1 MIRAFINGKIY
12 INAGEFAEAVLVE
25 NGIFTKVG
33 TSAEVKSL
41 AESLGKDCEVINLEG
56 RTVLPGFNDSHSH
69 LYNAG
74 VLLTSL
80 AFGDCKSIAEF
91 IEAGKA
97 FIAKNNIPAGKLVT
111 GYRWNQDLFKVD
123 GCRLPDRHDLD
134 KISTRHPIIAYRA
147 CTHMISCN
155 SLALEMAGI
164 TKDTSDVPGGEIRRD
179 ENGELNGI
187 LTEHAMVLIDTLKSG
202 FNIEEMANAIQAGME
217 YASSYGI
224 TSIQTN
230 CVRNENAEVMLK
242 AYNLVYE
249 RGQAP
254 LRTYH
259 QCCFT
264 DIDGLKG
271 FIAAGYKMGD
281 NLSGS
286 CDMHQIGP
294 IKMFV
299 DGSLGAHT
307 AAMRAPY
314 ADAPETKGV
323 YCCTIEELDEIVTT
337 AHNAGF
343 GCAIH
348 AIGDGA
354 IDMVL
359 TSYEKVIK
367 NGDNKLRHG
376 IIHVQ
381 VTDMGL
387 LERFKNSNVLAL
399 VQPIFLH
406 YDIGIVE
413 KRVGTELAGTS
424 YAFNTM
430 NKLGVHASYGT
441 DAPIEDLNPFEN
453 LHCAVNRQDLSGN
466 PQNGFYPNEC
476 VSLEAA
482 IDNYTIE
489 SAYASFD
496 ETKKGRI
503 ALGFL
508 ADMCVLS
515 EDIFSTKT
523 IMSNKVVLTVLGGK
537 IVYNDPG
544 DLFFN
549 L

>member
-1 MIRAFINGKIY
+1 MKRAFINGKFY
-12 INAGEFAEAVLVE
+12 LNADEFAEAVLTE
-25 NGIFTKVG
+25 SGIFTAIG
-33 TSAEVKSL
+33 STSEIRLL
-41 AESLGKDCEVINLEG
+41 AEKYGTDCEVVDLNG
-56 RTVLPGFNDSHSH
+56 RTVLPGFNDSHMH

-80 AFGDCKSIAEF
+80 AFGDCTSIDEL
-91 IEAGKA
+91 IEAGRA
-97 FIAKNNIPAGKLVT
+97 FIEKNNIPKGRLVT
-111 GYRWNQDLFKVD
+111 GYRWNQDMFKVD
-123 GCRLPDRHDLD
+123 GCRLPNRHDLD
-134 KISTRHPIIAYRA
+134 KISKVHPIIAYRA
-147 CTHMISCN
+147 CTHLISCN

-164 TKDTSDVPGGEIRRD
+164 TKDTPEVPGGEIRKD
-179 ENGELNGI
+179 ENGEVNGV
-187 LTEHAMVLIDTLKSG
+187 LTENAMTLVDAIKSD
-202 FNIEEMANAIQAGME
+202 FNIEEMANAIRAGME
-217 YASSYGI
+217 YASSFGV
-224 TSIQTN
+224 TSVQTN

-249 RGQAP
+249 RKQAT

-264 DIDGLKG
+264 DIDGLNR
-271 FIAAGYKMGD
+271 FIGAGYKMGKG
-281 NLSGS
+281 LSGS
-286 CDMHQIGP
+286 SDMHKIGP

-314 ADAPETKGV
+314 ADAPETIGV
-323 YCCTIEELDEIVTT
+323 YCCTIDELDEIVKT
-337 AHNAGF
+337 AHEAGF

-359 TSYEKVIK
+359 TSYEKVIT

-376 IIHVQ
+376 VIHVQ
-381 VTDMGL
+381 VTDRHL
-387 LERFKNSNVLAL
+387 LERFKKSNVLAL

-413 KRVGTELAGTS
+413 KRVGKELASTS

-441 DAPIEDLNPFEN
+441 DAPIEDINPFEN

-466 PQNGFYPNEC
+466 PQYGFYPNES
-476 VSLEAA
+476 VPLKAA

-496 ETKKGRI
+496 EAKKGRI

-515 EDIFSTKT
+515 EDIFTTDK
-523 IMSNKVVLTVLGGK
+523 IMSNKVVLTVLGGE
-537 IVYNDPG
+537 IVYTRV
-544 DLFFN
+544 
-549 L
+549 

>member
-1 MIRAFINGKIY
+1 MKRVFINGKFHTGSG
-12 INAGEFAEAVLVE
+12 NFAEAVLVE
-25 NGIFTKVG
+25 NGIFTSVG
-33 TSAEVKSL
+33 SSAEVKSL
-41 AESLGKDCEVINLEG
+41 AETIGKDCEVIDLEG

-69 LYNAG
+69 LYTAG

-80 AFGDCKSIAEF
+80 AFGDCSSIAEF
-91 IEAGKA
+91 VEAGKR
-97 FIAKNNIPAGKLVT
+97 FIEKNKIPEGRLVT

-134 KISTRHPIIAYRA
+134 KISTVHPIIAYRA

-164 TKDTSDVPGGEIRRD
+164 TKDTPDVPGGEIRRD

-187 LTEHAMVLIDTLKSG
+187 LTEHAMVLIDTLKAG
-202 FNIEEMANAIQAGME
+202 FDIEEMAKAIQAGME

-230 CVRNENAEVMLK
+230 CVRNENADAMLQ

-249 RGQAP
+249 RGLAK

-271 FIAAGYKMGD
+271 FIAKGRRMGEK
-281 NLSGS
+281 LSGAD
-286 CDMHQIGP
+286 DMHKVGP

-314 ADAPETKGV
+314 ADAPETMGV
-323 YCCTIEELDEIVTT
+323 YCCTVEELDEIVQT
-337 AHNAGF
+337 AHKAGF
-343 GCAIH
+343 GCVIH

-354 IDMVL
+354 MDMVL
-359 TSYEKVIK
+359 TSYEKVIQ

-381 VTDMGL
+381 ITDIPL
-387 LERFKNSNVLAL
+387 LERFKKSDVLAL
-399 VQPIFLH
+399 VQPVFLH
-406 YDIGIVE
+406 CDIGIVE
-413 KRVGTELAGTS
+413 KRAGKELASTS
-424 YAFNTM
+424 YAFGTM
-430 NKLGVHASYGT
+430 NKLGVHVSYGT

-453 LHCAVNRQDLSGN
+453 LHCAVKRQDLSGA
-466 PQNGFYPNEC
+466 PKGGFYPNEC
-476 VSLEAA
+476 VPLEEA
-482 IDNYTIE
+482 IDNYTVE

-496 ETKKGRI
+496 EDKKGRI
-503 ALGFL
+503 APGFL
-508 ADMCVLS
+508 ADMCVL
-515 EDIFSTKT
+515 ENDIFSTDD
-523 IMSNKVVLTVLGGK
+523 IMSNKVLMTVLGGE
-537 IVYNDPG
+537 IVYKA
-544 DLFFN
+544 
-549 L
+549 